1 MYNGYFTDQY
11 EKNVKTN
18 FSNKEGVDDAK
29 RIIIKI
35 PSKWFKYLYFLGW
48 SLQLL
53 FVTYMPLGDLRHGN
67 KIPKLALIGM
77 ELMVQNLL
85 YLIWDLLGNYI

>member
-1 MYNGYFTDQY
+1 MMYNGYFTDQY

-35 PSKWFKYLYFLGW
+35 PSKWFKYLYFLG
-48 SLQLL
+48 
-53 FVTYMPLGDLRHGN
+53 
-67 KIPKLALIGM
+67 
-77 ELMVQNLL
+77 
-85 YLIWDLLGNYI
+85 